1 MQSLKQFNNMLLSK
15 EKGNLVT
22 VDEYIEIFKIAIIFS
37 NLDFKDKKKTLINK
51 MGFYYKGHAIVD
63 KIMQA
68 GICSFINL
76 IQIWKMGNL
85 KFI

>member
-37 NLDFKDKKKTLINK
+37 SLDFKDKKKVLINK
-51 MGFYYKGHAIVD
+51 MDFYYKGHAIVD
-63 KIMQA
+63 KMKWV
-68 GICSFINL
+68 GIYLFTNL
-76 IQIWKMGNL
+76 IQKEKMDNL